1 MATGT
6 AKSASWTLIGSA
18 TGSTAVTLPA
28 AFSELIVEA
37 RYGTN
42 AVHFN
47 VFLCKAQL
55 DSSAKLFT
63 TGYANGAQTTG
74 FCQVSASDSNVYMLA
89 LYINGTNYTSTSSIR
104 VFGK

>member
-37 RYGTN
+37 RYGTS
-42 AVHFN
+42 AIHFN
-47 VFLCKAQL
+47 VFLCKAQRL
-55 DSSAKLFT
+55 LCRHDAKLLTLFVDD
-63 TGYANGAQTTG
+63 ANLSFAD
-74 FCQVSASDSNVYMLA
+74 FL
-89 LYINGTNYTSTSSIR
+89 INQQ
-104 VFGK
+104 FGCDVHTPPQ